1 MSTWKEAL
9 HRERNLTLSNKDAL
23 HRERNQILKKDA
35 LHRERHQQEA
45 LHRERNLLRKTM
57 TTGGKLQVNHQLL
70 RERPIERQQSM
81 QRPSSSWTPK
91 SGSLKDTCLMIWSL
105 DQCLGQCPQAI
116 LGFTTSQVSFVP
128 GTVKAISERTLVER
142 RSST

>member
-9 HRERNLTLSNKDAL
+9 HRERNLNLSKEALHRERNLILRKDAL
-23 HRERNQILKKDA
+23 HRERN
-35 LHRERHQQEA
+35 RQEA
-45 LHRERNLLRKTM
+45 LHRERNLLRITM

-81 QRPSSSWTPK
+81 QKPSSSWTPS
-91 SGSLKDTCLMIWSL
+91 SGLLKDICLMIWSL
-105 DQCLGQCPQAI
+105 DQWLGQCPQAI
-116 LGFTTSQVSFVP
+116 LGCTTSQVSFVP
-128 GTVKAISERTLVER
+128 GTLQAISKRTLVER